1 MVQPTA
7 EEQLFLE
14 LVNRARSNPLG
25 EAALYDIDL
34 NGGLAPGT
42 ISDQAKQPL
51 AWNFDLINA
60 GRNHNQWMLDNNTFS
75 HTGEAGSDA
84 GERIQAA
91 GYEFT
96 GSWAWGEN
104 LAWQVIT
111 NPDDLAQTIQLQH
124 RGLFES
130 PSHRTNL
137 LNGDFQEI
145 GIGLSSGQFQGWSN
159 VSVTTHNFAK
169 SGDDLFLTG
178 VAFSDSIVN
187 DDFYTVGEGL
197 GGITVI
203 AVRITDQQSFITT
216 TMDAGGYQMALE
228 AGTYQVTF
236 SGAPLPQSY
245 TQTVVVDTQNVK
257 LDLDLN
263 DLTSSGVLS
272 DGSSSDNNQSLTA
285 GTTMNIQF
293 DTGNSGYVYGTHG
306 EDYLNGLAGNDIIY
320 AYRGN
325 DILVGGTGNDYLSGG
340 SGDDTLIGT
349 SIRNG
354 IDNNLGAGE
363 IDTLVGSIGRDTFV
377 LGDAYDAFYR
387 FQGNSDYAVIE
398 DFISGVD
405 TIQLHGSADNYN
417 LNISGSNT
425 EIFYGS
431 DLIAILKGAQ
441 LTDADL
447 SNGSFNFV

>member
-25 EAALYDIDL
+25 EAALYEIDL
-34 NGGLAPGT
+34 NEGLAPGT

-51 AWNFDLINA
+51 AWNFALIDA
-60 GRNHNQWMLDNNTFS
+60 ARNHNQWMLDNNIFS
-75 HTGEAGSDA
+75 HTGEADSDA
-84 GERIQAA
+84 RERIEAV
-91 GYEFT
+91 GYEFI

-111 NPDDLAQTIQLQH
+111 NPNDLAQTIQLQH

-137 LNGDFQEI
+137 LNGDFREI

-159 VSVTTHNFAK
+159 VSVTTHNFTK

-187 DDFYTVGEGL
+187 DDFYTIGEGL

-203 AVRITDQQSFITT
+203 AVRISDQQSFSTT
-216 TMDAGGYQMALE
+216 TLDAGGYQIALE

-236 SGAPLPQSY
+236 SGAPLPQNY

-263 DLTSSGVLS
+263 NLTRSGVLS
-272 DGSSSDNNQSLTA
+272 DSSNNNQSLTA

-293 DTGNSGYVYGTHG
+293 DIDGDGRVYGTHG
-306 EDYLNGLAGNDIIY
+306 EDYLDGLAGNDIIQ

-325 DILVGGTGNDYLSGG
+325 DILVGGAGNDSLFGG
-340 SGDDTLIGT
+340 SGDDILIGVN
-349 SIRNG
+349 RNG
-354 IDNNLGAGE
+354 TSPGAGE

-377 LGDAYDAFYR
+377 LGDEYDAFYS
-387 FQGNSDYAVIE
+387 FQGNNDYAVIG
-398 DFISGVD
+398 DFTSGVD
-405 TIQLHGSADNYN
+405 KMQLHGSIDDYHF
-417 LNISGSNT
+417 IGSGSDTHIIDKQTN
-425 EIFYGS
+425 
-431 DLIAILKGAQ
+431 DLIAKVENVAPGA
-441 LTDADL
+441 LLDD
-447 SNGSFNFV
+447 NNFIFV

>member
-111 NPDDLAQTIQLQH
+111 DPDELAQTIQLQH

-187 DDFYTVGEGL
+187 DDFYTIGEGL

-236 SGAPLPQSY
+236 SGAPLPQNY

-272 DGSSSDNNQSLTA
+272 DSSNNNQSLTA
-285 GTTMNIQF
+285 GTTMNNRF
-293 DTGNSGYVYGTHG
+293 GTGGNDRVYGTHG
-306 EDYLNGLAGNDIIY
+306 ADYLNGLAGDDIIY

-363 IDTLVGSIGRDTFV
+363 IDTLVGSIGRDTFW
-377 LGDAYDAFYR
+377 LGDQYGAFYS

-405 TIQLHGSADNYN
+405 TIQLYGVADNYN

-431 DLIAILKGAQ
+431 DLIAVLKGAQ

-447 SNGSFNFV
+447 NNGSFNFV